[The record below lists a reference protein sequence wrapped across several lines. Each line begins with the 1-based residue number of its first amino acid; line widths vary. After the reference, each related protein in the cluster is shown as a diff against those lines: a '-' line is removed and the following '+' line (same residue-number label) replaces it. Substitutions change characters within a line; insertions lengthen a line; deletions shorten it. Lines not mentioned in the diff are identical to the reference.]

1 MKIEE
6 LNGSELFFAG
16 RVMTKLVEITKEQK
30 KTNKDYEKAFDYLLS
45 KFDEINTEIEK
56 EIYLEFKEAIDNLK
70 KNFEEWCIIDLY
82 NELESKIQE
91 LEISIRS
98 LRKTGQKY
106 AEAERDYKILLRQ
119 EVLKLR
125 DEGQAIGVITLTCYG
140 IPSVAEARFKRD
152 TAEAIYKA
160 NLEAISTI
168 KLQIRVLENQIN
180 REFGMEGNRL

>member
-1 MKIEE
+1 M
-6 LNGSELFFAG
+6 
-16 RVMTKLVEITKEQK
+16 
-30 KTNKDYEKAFDYLLS
+30 
-45 KFDEINTEIEK
+45 
-56 EIYLEFKEAIDNLK
+56 
-70 KNFEEWCIIDLY
+70 DLM
-82 NELESKIQE
+82 NELQQKIKE
-91 LEISIRS
+91 LEISIKQ
-98 LRKTGQKY
+98 LRTSGTNY
-106 AEAERDYKILLRQ
+106 AQAERDYKVLLRQ

-125 DEGQAIGVITLTCYG
+125 DEGQAIVVITLTCYG